1 MGQAVRQHANA
12 NTHLHAL
19 EANQYLVLRTQD
31 YHTYHTPWNMGRHR
45 TKDINVGVGVGVG

>member
-45 TKDINVGVGVGVG
+45 TKDINVGVGVG